1 MKKVPNNCCLES
13 SDIRNSNNNI
23 STNPIQMHAFVEKT
37 YLNPTYCKLCGGLLV
52 GLVLFRQGLQCQY
65 CKFDC
70 HKNCLKFVP
79 SKCPL
84 VSPTATSSSSNIS
97 SFSNTFTQPTKT
109 DCCQVN

>member
-1 MKKVPNNCCLES
+1 
-13 SDIRNSNNNI
+13 
-23 STNPIQMHAFVEKT
+23 
-37 YLNPTYCKLCGGLLV
+37 
-52 GLVLFRQGLQCQY
+52 
-65 CKFDC
+65 
-70 HKNCLKFVP
+70 VP